1 MNRKKIRKAVAV
13 ILAAVMVLMFNGC
26 AMIMD
31 ITTSVKKNGS
41 GEITFTIGFDEDL
54 WTMVTSEGVD
64 SSMEDYEEID
74 YNGEKIHGISESKS
88 FKSYEELNEIMNEGN
103 PMQSAMSGIGE
114 TTESSDGGSL
124 FTTFEASK
132 KGINAVI
139 DSKGLGFGEDMESM
153 REAGVVF
160 KFPLN
165 FTFEDEVIEANGKI
179 SEDKHTV
186 TYDLLS
192 DKEISIKLKNQNP
205 LLIIAAI
212 IVAVAIIAVFVI
224 SGRKKKASAENAS
237 AENATAENAAIEGE
251 AAGEEAAG
259 EETAEVEEAD
269 TGAQLQENTE
279 AAEVPVGETYAE
291 TGEAVKETEEA

>member
-1 MNRKKIRKAVAV
+1 MNLRKTGKAVAV
-13 ILAAVMVLMFNGC
+13 ILAAVMMLMLTGC

-54 WTMVTSEGVD
+54 WAMVTSEGVD
-64 SSMEDYEEID
+64 PSMEDYEEID

-103 PMQSAMSGIGE
+103 PMQSAMSGMGE
-114 TTESSDGGSL
+114 TIESSGGGGL
-124 FTTFEASK
+124 FTSFEASK

-139 DSKGLGFGEDMESM
+139 DSNGLGFGEDMESM

-165 FTFEDEVIEANGKI
+165 FTFEDEVVEANGKI
-179 SEDKHTV
+179 SDDRHTV

-192 DKEISIKLKNQNP
+192 DKEINIKLKNQNP

-212 IVAVAIIAVFVI
+212 VVAIALIAVLAI
-224 SGRKKKASAENAS
+224 SGKKKKAA
-237 AENATAENAAIEGE
+237 AENAATEEE
-251 AAGEEAAG
+251 ATEEEAA
-259 EETAEVEEAD
+259 EAEEAD
-269 TGAQLQENTE
+269 TGAQFQEATE
-279 AAEVPVGETYAE
+279 AAEVPAGETYAE
-291 TGEAVKETEEA
+291 TEEAVKETEEA